1 MTSTFI
7 DLENTLKIGPALNTN
22 HLTEAARGGADVAR
36 TSPSGTPTTSDAAV
50 HLSELSARLAELE
63 AKLSGTEA
71 FDQKR
76 IDEIKQ
82 AIAQGQFSVNP
93 DAIADKLIENIRE
106 MLAGKKT

>member
-7 DLENTLKIGPALNTN
+7 DLENTLKIGPTLNTN
-22 HLTEAARGGADVAR
+22 HVTEGARGGPVVPR
-36 TSPSGTPTTSDAAV
+36 TSPSSPPTTSNSAV
-50 HLSELSARLAELE
+50 RLSELSARLAELE

-82 AIAQGQFSVNP
+82 AISQGQFAVNP

-106 MLAGKKT
+106 MLAGKNP